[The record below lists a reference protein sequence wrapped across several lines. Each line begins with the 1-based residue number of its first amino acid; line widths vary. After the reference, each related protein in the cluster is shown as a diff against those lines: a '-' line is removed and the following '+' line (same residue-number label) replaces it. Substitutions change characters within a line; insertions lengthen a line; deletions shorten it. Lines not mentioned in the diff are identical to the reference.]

1 MDGPPESARTMD
13 SKRDERPN
21 VPEERGKEPYEKPVL
36 TCYGDVSE
44 ITKSGAGRFEDAT
57 GEGSLPL

>member
-1 MDGPPESARTMD
+1 MD
-13 SKRDERPN
+13 SKRDERPDG
-21 VPEERGKEPYEKPVL
+21 PEERGKEPYEKPVL

-44 ITKSGAGRFEDAT
+44 ITKSGAGGFEDAT